1 MNNGNPSDFQKR
13 FVIGEANALYTR
25 EDLEKAVT
33 EYSTQ
38 VMEIAIQASRQ
49 AVIMERNAC
58 AKVVADL
65 AALEEEGE
73 LCTALKDAAKAI
85 LERIPSQ
92 IQ

>member
-1 MNNGNPSDFQKR
+1 MSEFKKS

-65 AALEEEGE
+65 AAMEEEGE